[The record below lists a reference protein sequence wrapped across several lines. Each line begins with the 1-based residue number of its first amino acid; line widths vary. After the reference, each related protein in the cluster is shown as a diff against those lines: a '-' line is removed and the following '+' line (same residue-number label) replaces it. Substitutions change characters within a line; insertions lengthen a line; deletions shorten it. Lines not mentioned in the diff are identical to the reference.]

1 MFKEFKKKVLNKK
14 NIFILVYVVLIFV
27 FLYLIFLNFS
37 KQKSFED
44 VSRAN
49 KEILKLD
56 SLKKIDK
63 KDTDGDGLED
73 WQEHLYGTDIELID
87 TDNDGISDF
96 DEVNNDSDP
105 LVYGGGESKD
115 IEKII
120 NINLGVVGIVEQR
133 KNLDLYKKKLA
144 QEEKRR
150 FELYLKKN
158 SDSLTSS
165 QREEFK
171 KNLLNNRKIKGDFNL
186 MGRIISDYE
195 VGIDLSKTNDFEI
208 FFSVITGNSS
218 EEITTEQLNYFK
230 KVANINKVT
239 AQKLKEIKVEHSEII
254 KFRDD
259 LVKGYKNIGENLLIL
274 LDKYNNKDFD
284 NKNNLN
290 IYSESVSKIILT
302 RQYIYLFIE
311 SNGIKFEGYEKGSI
325 FSYSL

>member
-44 VSRAN
+44 VSRVN

-150 FELYLKKN
+150 FELY
-158 SDSLTSS
+158 
-165 QREEFK
+165 FK
-171 KNLLNNRKIKGDFNL
+171 KEFWFFNK
-186 MGRIISDYE
+186 
-195 VGIDLSKTNDFEI
+195 LSKRR
-208 FFSVITGNSS
+208 V
-218 EEITTEQLNYFK
+218 
-230 KVANINKVT
+230 
-239 AQKLKEIKVEHSEII
+239 
-254 KFRDD
+254 
-259 LVKGYKNIGENLLIL
+259 
-274 LDKYNNKDFD
+274 
-284 NKNNLN
+284 
-290 IYSESVSKIILT
+290 
-302 RQYIYLFIE
+302 
-311 SNGIKFEGYEKGSI
+311 
-325 FSYSL
+325 